1 MATTVTG
8 LASTIPEEKS
18 RILERPIDII
28 PVIEAIAR
36 AKIESAMRKQF
47 NNVPTTA
54 QMTAKLR

>member
-1 MATTVTG
+1 MTR

-28 PVIEAIAR
+28 PVIETIAR
-36 AKIESAMRKQF
+36 AKSKSAMRKQF

-54 QMTAKLR
+54 